1 MNQKYWIVIGGL
13 ALGLAL
19 LTFAGWR
26 FLVHPLSADYAA
38 AVAQKAV
45 IDAQLQT
52 ARDTAAQFS
61 KFRAQEEDMRR
72 DLEFYSSRTDG
83 RLNAVEV
90 SQMLTTLGK
99 GLGLGNWLI
108 TVAKQPSIG
117 GIGQYAVQLS
127 FKSDFERLGGFLN
140 ACVSQRRIIVPTG
153 ITINSVDDPNG
164 VYNDTMTVSLNMTV
178 YGGLDAKAG
187 GRI

>member
-13 ALGLAL
+13 AAGLVI
-19 LTFAGWR
+19 LTFAGWH
-26 FLVHPLSADYAA
+26 FMVKPLSADYDA

-99 GLGLGNWLI
+99 GLGLGNWI
-108 TVAKQPSIG
+108 INVTKGASIG
-117 GIGQYAVQLS
+117 GIGQYAVTLT
-127 FKSDFERLGGFLN
+127 FASDYERLGGFLN
-140 ACVSQRRIIVPTG
+140 ACVSQRRIIVPTS
-153 ITINSVDDPNG
+153 ITLNSVDDPNG
-164 VYNDTMTVSLNMTV
+164 VYNNTMTVALTLTV
-178 YGGLDAKAG
+178 YGGLDSKSG